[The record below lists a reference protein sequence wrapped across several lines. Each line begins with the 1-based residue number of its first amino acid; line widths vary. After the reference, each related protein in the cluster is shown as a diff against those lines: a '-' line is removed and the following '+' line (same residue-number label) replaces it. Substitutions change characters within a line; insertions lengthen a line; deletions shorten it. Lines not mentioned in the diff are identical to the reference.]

1 VKTLVPQ
8 LTTLAILSIL
18 LITVARTYA
27 PRFSLLDRP
36 GGRKTHIGAIPTVG
50 GLSIYIA
57 FVLGTA
63 LQFDLLERYAVL
75 LLAMGFLAIIGCID
89 DAIDL
94 RPSNKLAAQLVAAL
108 ALVLASGLPLLTLGR
123 LPVLDEWATLF
134 NLGLTLFVIFWVINA
149 VNMADGIDGMA
160 GGLIVVSLTWLGIG
174 AALKGPADMPTI
186 IIRLVVP
193 VLAFLAFNH
202 RTPWRKRASVFMGD
216 AGTMMLGYAI
226 CWFLL
231 ELRAGGAHLLAST
244 LVLSIPMVDTASLF
258 FRRVFAG
265 RNPFRGDRQHLHD
278 LLEMRGVPT
287 AAVPVMVNTAAAVVG
302 GFGILGDYFGLE
314 PAVFAV
320 AWALVVLVHTIVVGL
335 LLNRHAGA
343 SSRTP
348 VIETTR

>member
-1 VKTLVPQ
+1 MKTLVPQ
-8 LTTLAILSIL
+8 LTTLAILSVL

-27 PRFSLLDRP
+27 SRFSLLDRP
-36 GGRKTHIGAIPTVG
+36 GGRKTHVGEVPTVG
-50 GLSIYIA
+50 GLSIYVA

-63 LQFDLLERYAVL
+63 LEFDLLERYTVL
-75 LLAMGFLAIIGCID
+75 LLGMGFLAIIGSID

-94 RPSNKLAAQLVAAL
+94 RPSNKLAAQLIAAL
-108 ALVLASGLPLLTLGR
+108 LLVLASGLPLLTLGR
-123 LPVLDEWATLF
+123 LPILDDWTTSISV
-134 NLGLTLFVIFWVINA
+134 GLTLFVIFWIINA

-174 AALKGPADMPTI
+174 AALKGSADMPTI

-202 RTPWRKRASVFMGD
+202 RTPWRRQASVFMGD

-231 ELRAGGAHLLAST
+231 ELRADGVHLLASS

-265 RNPFRGDRQHLHD
+265 KNPFRGDRQHLHD
-278 LLEMRGVPT
+278 LLEAAGVPT
-287 AAVPVMVNTAAAVVG
+287 AAVPLIVNAAAVVVG
-302 GFGILGDYFGLE
+302 GFGILGAYCDLQ
-314 PAVFAV
+314 PVAFAV
-320 AWALVVLVHTIVVGL
+320 AWALVVFAHTIVVGL
-335 LLNRHAGA
+335 LLNRHAGGA
-343 SSRTP
+343 SRTP
-348 VIETTR
+348 VIETSP